1 MWAIIAAFLALM
13 MSAPEDRSRSS
24 NSAIYERMV
33 SQESTLLGL
42 APQQRSDLLHRTYVA
57 AVEELIFREKCTG
70 VEVGQ
75 LDDVFSATALMAFY
89 RRDAMWTERVQCL
102 HAALVA
108 NDMAEVRHHQKLH
121 GLLISIRRFDQA
133 NELRRRFEIEVPQ
146 LPPLAVASGSGISV
160 ISMIGDDRLEQSV
173 LLPRSEE
180 GIQVIAMVHPFCG
193 FSTRALDSILAEMRY
208 AWLRPYLQLVV
219 PREPAWP
226 ESAIRAW
233 NMKNPAHPMHAQA
246 LGQAW
251 QPLETLETPV
261 FHLLRNGEL
270 IVSVAGWK
278 GEGAELEIV
287 RKFLEDLEG

>member
-1 MWAIIAAFLALM
+1 MRAIIAAFLVLM
-13 MSAPEDRSRSS
+13 ASTPEDRPSS
-24 NSAIYERMV
+24 SSSAIYKKMM
-33 SQESTLLGL
+33 SQESALLGL
-42 APQQRSDLLHRTYVA
+42 APQQRSDLLQRTYVA
-57 AVEELIFREKCTG
+57 AVEESIFRQKCTG
-70 VEVGQ
+70 VAVDQ

-102 HAALVA
+102 HAAMVA
-108 NDMAEVRHHQKLH
+108 HDMAEARHHRKLH
-121 GLLISIRRFDQA
+121 GLLIAIRRFDQA

-160 ISMIGDDRLEQSV
+160 ISMVGGDRLEQSV

-193 FSTRALDSILAEMRY
+193 FSTRALDSILGELRY

-233 NMKNPAHPMHAQA
+233 NIKNPAHPMHAQA
-246 LGQAW
+246 MGQAW
-251 QPLETLETPV
+251 QSLGTHETPV

-270 IVSVAGWK
+270 IVSVTGWK
-278 GEGAELEIV
+278 GDGAELDIV
-287 RKFLEDLEG
+287 RKFLEDLER